1 MLNRFISRHPHG
13 LPLHPALAV
22 IQTPMRECYVLRD
35 TGSEVGTEEEGV
47 RLVWQEVL
55 GCSPNGVPI

>member
-1 MLNRFISRHPHG
+1 M
-13 LPLHPALAV
+13 PLHPALAV

-47 RLVWQEVL
+47 KLAWMEVL
-55 GCSPNGVPI
+55 GCSSDGVPI